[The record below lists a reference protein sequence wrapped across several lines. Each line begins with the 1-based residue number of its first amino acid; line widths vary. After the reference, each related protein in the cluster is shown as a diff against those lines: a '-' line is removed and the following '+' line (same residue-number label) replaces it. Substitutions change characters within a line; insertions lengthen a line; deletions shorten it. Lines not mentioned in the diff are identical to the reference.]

1 MRSLAVNRR
10 FEGSGISGLRNISD
24 RMVKNPASWKMS
36 TLAWSPSRFAG
47 GEKVPFPSAAEISYA
62 LDKMTLTRLSLTDFR
77 NHAGADM
84 AAGAGL
90 VALYGD
96 NGAGK
101 TNILEAISLL
111 APGRG
116 LRRAPLAEM
125 VRDGA
130 GGGFAVFAEVEAG
143 ADLPPVALG
152 TGIEPAHPGR
162 RIVRINGGPA
172 AAASLGE
179 WLSILWL
186 TPAMDRLF
194 VETAGNRRRFLD
206 RLVLA
211 LDPRHAQHGNR
222 YDAAL
227 RARGKLLADAANA
240 DRQWLTSLEAQLAEH
255 GAAIDAARQGA
266 LTALSAELA
275 GQPDAPFAR
284 PLLRLVD
291 GEGTAREA
299 PHEEAALRTLF
310 AERRRIDAA
319 AGRATAGPHRDDLSA
334 IHAASGRAAARCSTG
349 EQKAMLLS
357 LILAHSDCVARARG
371 ARPVLLLDEVAAHLD
386 PSRRAALYE
395 RLAGQGGQAWLTG
408 TEAALFADMPG
419 PVTRFRIA
427 GGRIAAGS
435 DR

>member
-1 MRSLAVNRR
+1 MGWRRPLWCGSAV
-10 FEGSGISGLRNISD
+10 
-24 RMVKNPASWKMS
+24 A
-36 TLAWSPSRFAG
+36 
-47 GEKVPFPSAAEISYA
+47 
-62 LDKMTLTRLSLTDFR
+62 MTLVRLSLTDFR

-84 AAGAGL
+84 AAGPGL
-90 VALYGD
+90 VALHGD

-116 LRRAPLAEM
+116 LRRAALSDM

-130 GGGFAVFAEVEAG
+130 TGGFAIFAELLAAAD

-162 RIVRINGGPA
+162 RIVRINGASA

-179 WLSILWL
+179 WLAVLWL

-211 LDPRHAQHGNR
+211 LDPRHAQHSNR

-227 RARGKLLADAANA
+227 RARGKLLADLAGA
-240 DRQWLTSLEAQLAEH
+240 DRQWLASLEAQLAEH
-255 GAAIDAARQGA
+255 GAAMDAARQRTLA
-266 LTALSAELA
+266 ALSAELA

-284 PLLRLVD
+284 PLLTLVAAD
-291 GEGTAREA
+291 GVPRQA
-299 PHEEAALRTLF
+299 PHDAEALKTLF
-310 AERRRIDAA
+310 ASRRRIDAA
-319 AGRATAGPHRDDLSA
+319 AGRATAGPHRDDLLA
-334 IHAASGRAAARCSTG
+334 VHAATGRAAARCSTG

-357 LILAHSDCVARARG
+357 LVLAHSDCVARGRG
-371 ARPVLLLDEVAAHLD
+371 QRPVLLLDEVAAHLD
-386 PSRRAALYE
+386 PLRRAALYD
-395 RLAGQGGQAWLTG
+395 RLAAQGGQAWLTG

-419 PVTRFRIA
+419 PVTRFHIA
-427 GGRIAAGS
+427 GGRIGPG
-435 DR
+435 